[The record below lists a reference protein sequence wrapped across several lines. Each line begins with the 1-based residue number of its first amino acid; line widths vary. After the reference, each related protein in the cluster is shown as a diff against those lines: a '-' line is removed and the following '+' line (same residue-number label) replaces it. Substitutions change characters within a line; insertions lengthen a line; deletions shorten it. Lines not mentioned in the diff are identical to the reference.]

1 MSTVTTIIAAPAAVV
16 RVFAAG
22 QRGPAGPAGPQGEQG
37 PPGDAE
43 GIPGLS
49 AYEVAVANGFVGDE
63 TAWLASLVGAAGA
76 DGADG
81 APGADGADAVV
92 AGSTGNVQFNTSGSL
107 DAESDFS
114 YDKTTNTLSV
124 PNLAVGSITG
134 PNDTTGTGI
143 SVGTEGDARSLS
155 LTPGEE
161 APTFVS
167 GMSVAVMLHENNVKT
182 VCGQNIKGS
191 GDITVSATATSTTYD
206 NTGSGLLATNVQDA
220 IDELATATGSQANTR
235 GSLWRFWDMLG
246 SSPFRALTFGNGF
259 SALNSTARYHTI
271 ECSSSVANS
280 GGTVYSDNGLPA
292 STYLL
297 GPWSNYWTG
306 VQIVKPYYGASD
318 ISLVYGIHDS
328 ASAAAPS
335 KHIGVEY
342 SLANGFEIVF
352 RYGGTDLQ
360 TRKPFTVTSGE
371 ILIIKTYFEV
381 DSGQTAVTLARVEVR
396 SFTTG
401 ALIESDEWTGSTAF
415 SNFNHRIRAYKVGAS
430 SSREFINTTLYI
442 GDGFNVPPT
451 LAFA

>member
-1 MSTVTTIIAAPAAVV
+1 MADSKISDLTAA
-16 RVFAAG
+16 
-22 QRGPAGPAGPQGEQG
+22 
-37 PPGDAE
+37 
-43 GIPGLS
+43 S
-49 AYEVAVANGFVGDE
+49 
-63 TAWLASLVGAAGA
+63 
-76 DGADG
+76 
-81 APGADGADAVV
+81 
-92 AGSTGNVQFNTSGSL
+92 
-107 DAESDFS
+107 
-114 YDKTTNTLSV
+114 TLS
-124 PNLAVGSITG
+124 
-134 PNDTTGTGI
+134 
-143 SVGTEGDARSLS
+143 GTEPVPVVQGGV
-155 LTPGEE
+155 T
-161 APTFVS
+161 
-167 GMSVAVMLHENNVKT
+167 VKAT
-182 VCGQNIKGS
+182 AQ
-191 GDITVSATATSTTYD
+191 DIANLATATSTTYD
-206 NTGSGLLATNVQDA
+206 NSGSGLLATNVQDA
-220 IDELATATGSQANTR
+220 VDELATSTGSLANTR

-246 SSPFRALTFGNGF
+246 SSPFRATVFGSGF
-259 SALNSTARYHTI
+259 STLNSTARYHTI
-271 ECSSSVANS
+271 ECSLSVANS
-280 GGTVYSDNGLPA
+280 GGVVYSDHGLPA

-297 GPWSNYWTG
+297 GPWANYWTG
-306 VQIVKPYYGASD
+306 VQIVKPYYGSSD
-318 ISLVYGIHDS
+318 ISLVYGIHNS

-335 KHIGVEY
+335 NHIGVEY